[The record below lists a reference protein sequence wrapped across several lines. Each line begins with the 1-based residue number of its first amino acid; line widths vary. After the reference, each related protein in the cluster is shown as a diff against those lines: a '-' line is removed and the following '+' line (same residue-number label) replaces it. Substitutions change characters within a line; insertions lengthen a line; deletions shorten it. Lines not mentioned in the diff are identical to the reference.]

1 MENGRI
7 DRPAVVRGTPL
18 AELQTPALIASAM
31 KAGQGAKIAEL
42 RLALVQAGIHSI
54 DQQAQALGLR
64 RSTAWAVLRANHKAS
79 GLSAKIVKRMLAS
92 HQLPPAARETLRDYV
107 EKKLAGSFG
116 HNSSS
121 VKNFR
126 KQIGGP

>member
-1 MENGRI
+1 MENA
-7 DRPAVVRGTPL
+7 RPTRPDVVFGTPPSERQ
-18 AELQTPALIASAM
+18 APVLIASAM

-42 RLALVQAGIHSI
+42 RLALLRAGFHSI

-64 RSTAWAVLRANHKAS
+64 RSTTWAVLRANHKAS

-92 HQLPPAARETLRDYV
+92 DQLPPDARETLRNYV

-116 HNSSS
+116 HNSRS
-121 VKNFR
+121 VNNFR
-126 KQIGGP
+126 KQIAGV